1 VTTGDSACVFI
12 VDDDPG
18 VRRSIQDLLASVALR
33 SEAFATPRAFL
44 DSKRA
49 DCPGCLVLD
58 VRLPGM
64 SGLDC
69 HRLLTEAGVTI
80 PTIFITGHGDV
91 PTSVRAM
98 KSGAVEF
105 LLKPFRPQ
113 ELLDAVQQALD
124 RDRGLRDKRRSIAV
138 VHGRYQMLTARER
151 EVMALVVAGL
161 LNKQIAAKLGTGEH
175 TVKIHRGHVM
185 KKMEAD
191 SLSALIRMADTLS
204 SGLADSPFAD
214 PQPESI
220 PR

>member
-1 VTTGDSACVFI
+1 MSAGDSPCVFI

-18 VRRSIQDLLASVALR
+18 VRRSIQDLLSSVALR
-33 SEAFATPRAFL
+33 SEAFATPREFL
-44 DSKRA
+44 DSKHA

-69 HRLLTEAGVTI
+69 QRLLADAGVTI

-98 KSGAVEF
+98 KSGAVDF

-113 ELLDAVQQALD
+113 ELLDAIQQALD
-124 RDRGLRDKRRSIAV
+124 RDRRLRDKRGETALLRS
-138 VHGRYQMLTARER
+138 RYQRLTARER
-151 EVMALVVAGL
+151 EVMAMVVGGL

-185 KKMEAD
+185 KKMEAA
-191 SLSALIRMADTLS
+191 SLSALIRMADALGS
-204 SGLADSPFAD
+204 A
-214 PQPESI
+214 
-220 PR
+220 